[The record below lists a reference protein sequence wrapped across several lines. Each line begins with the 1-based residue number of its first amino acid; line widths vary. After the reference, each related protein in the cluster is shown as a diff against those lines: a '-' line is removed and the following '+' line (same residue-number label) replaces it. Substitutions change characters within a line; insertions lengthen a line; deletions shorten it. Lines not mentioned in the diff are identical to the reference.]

1 MTMTL
6 MTTKMNKERGA
17 WGSEHGIKR
26 WTFILVLT
34 LYSSFIIHHSSFSQT
49 LSPAARVSLIT
60 YGPGNDDISSV
71 FGHTEIRFTDPMLGL
86 DRDYSFGGFDYRAD
100 YFIIKFLRGTLPYNL
115 TVHNLYQVLYYYQQT
130 NRSIREQSL
139 NLSPI
144 QRQRLFSALEENY
157 LPQNREYRYKFYYD
171 NCSTRPRDMI
181 ANACGDSLTIPSR
194 SRMTGKSYRDLMNEY
209 LEEMPWYQLG
219 MNLAIGK
226 PSDEQTDGWHAMY
239 LPERLFDQFAH
250 ATLRQAN
257 GQIVPLVS
265 SVQTI
270 FAPQETFRQQVSLLL
285 DPDVVF
291 AILGV
296 LVALFTIRRYKVAG
310 KVDSWFDR
318 LLFSIVGFLGWFL
331 LVLWL
336 IRDDGVTSWNATL
349 LYLMPLHLPLI
360 FWATSSKATARRR
373 TLYFGTTA
381 LLILLGILFSK
392 IPGGFDVLFPMTLL
406 IRCIVNLQP
415 VRQAYRTPARI
426 D

>member
-1 MTMTL
+1 ML
-6 MTTKMNKERGA
+6 IVSA
-17 WGSEHGIKR
+17 
-26 WTFILVLT
+26 
-34 LYSSFIIHHSSFSQT
+34 SFFVHHLSFAQT

-60 YGPGNDDISSV
+60 YGPGADDISSV

-86 DRDYSFGGFDYRAD
+86 DKDYSFGGFDYRAD

-115 TVHNLYQVLYYYQQT
+115 TVHNIYQVLYYYQQT
-130 NRSIREQSL
+130 NRSVREQVL
-139 NLSPI
+139 NLSPT
-144 QRQRLFSALEENY
+144 QRQRLLTALEENY

-181 ANACGDSLTIPSR
+181 VQACGDSLTIPSR
-194 SRMTGKSYRDLMNEY
+194 SRMTGKSYRDLMNDY
-209 LEEMPWYQLG
+209 LGEMPWYQLG
-219 MNLAIGK
+219 MNLAIGH
-226 PSDEQTDGWHAMY
+226 PSDEQTDGWRAMY
-239 LPERLFDQFAH
+239 LPEQLFDQFAH
-250 ATLRQAN
+250 STLRQAN

-265 SVQTI
+265 GTQTI
-270 FAPQETFRQQVSLLL
+270 FEPQHTFRQQVSILF

-310 KVDSWFDR
+310 KVDGWFDR
-318 LLFSIVGFLGWFL
+318 LLFGIVGFLGWFL

-336 IRDDGVTSWNATL
+336 IRDDGVTGWNPTL
-349 LYLMPLHLPLI
+349 LYLMPFHLPLI
-360 FWATSSKATARRR
+360 FWATSSTATARRR
-373 TLYFGTTA
+373 TIYFSLTA

-392 IPGGFDVLFPMTLL
+392 IPGGFDVLFPLTLL
-406 IRCIVNLQP
+406 VRCIVNMQP